1 MPANQQL
8 LGTTHRLLPVGLGTA
23 DRAAT
28 MDRMNRAHT
37 LIRRY
42 EGAVTSVKEL
52 VKMCKAEGKKLRLI
66 EDECNDLVESGTRK
80 TDVEVEVYLTLDPMD
95 AVNDRIVVMRTDPGH
110 EGEVVSSTPLTDKQ
124 RAEVEKGVLPGFED
138 EPRIPADM
146 VPELADDPN
155 VAAFVKESE
164 DSEAVASRVLGESA
178 TQIGSVLDQ
187 IGLIAASYPK
197 DEAQPKRRGRKPK
210 SEQMTLPVVTSSAPV
225 VKASATTTPSIEG
238 ASEPVVS
245 ADESPWNNLPA
256 PGFAASDEQI
266 ADAKDRAYASNVEHM
281 DDASEPED
289 ALPMGGDVDPV
300 DNAIDQDAADRE
312 PVSAGGF
319 DVLTPTA
326 ATDDASETTQDAPAA
341 ADTTSGDSDDSEA
354 QEETPPLDEETPVS
368 VQTIAPLPVMVVS
381 SSPEVGS
388 DDASE
393 ASAPTPDANTDL
405 ADRLMAQAQEAKRE
419 REAKIAVKEAAK
431 IESTPVS
438 DAKSAPLSDASADA
452 KIRELGIT
460 DSFRSALT
468 RMLTKKIEDA
478 GSITTAELSDL
489 VRDKIKSGVK
499 GDDLTKRLSAIPYV
513 LRSAAAGGA
522 KIASTTVDGKDGWM
536 VKAD

>member
-1 MPANQQL
+1 MPANQ
-8 LGTTHRLLPVGLGTA
+8 LGTTRRLLPVGLGTA

-66 EDECNDLVESGTRK
+66 EDECNDLVESGSRK
-80 TDVEVEVYLTLDPMD
+80 TDVAVEVYLTLDPMD
-95 AVNDRIVVMRTDPGH
+95 AVNDRIIVMRTDPGH

-138 EPRIPADM
+138 EPRLPADM

-155 VAAFVKESE
+155 VAAFVKEST
-164 DSEAVASRVLGESA
+164 DNEAVASRVLGESA

-210 SEQMTLPVVTSSAPV
+210 SEQMSLPVITSSAPV
-225 VKASATTTPSIEG
+225 VKASAATTPSIEG
-238 ASEPVVS
+238 VSEPVVS

-256 PGFAASDEQI
+256 PGFAA
-266 ADAKDRAYASNVEHM
+266 NVEHM

-289 ALPMGGDVDPV
+289 AAPMGGDADPV

-319 DVLTPTA
+319 DVLTPAATTATDAESTQDEPA
-326 ATDDASETTQDAPAA
+326 ATDP
-341 ADTTSGDSDDSEA
+341 TSGDSDA
-354 QEETPPLDEETPVS
+354 QEETPPLDEEPVS
-368 VQTIAPLPVMVVS
+368 VQTIAPMPVMVVS
-381 SSPEVGS
+381 SSPTVGS
-388 DDASE
+388 EDD
-393 ASAPTPDANTDL
+393 TNDAKTAL
-405 ADRLMAQAQEAKRE
+405 ADRLLIQAQEAKRE
-419 REAKIAVKEAAK
+419 REAKIAAKEAAK
-431 IESTPVS
+431 VESMPAS

-499 GDDLTKRLSAIPYV
+499 GEDLTKRLFAIPYV
-513 LRSAAAGGA
+513 LRSAAAGGV
-522 KIASTTVDGKDGWM
+522 KIAPTQVDGKDGWM
-536 VKAD
+536 VKAG